1 MGALRDADSHPI
13 FIQGQDK
20 ARCCMPR
27 TKPSRDAKAKLEA
40 ALDDALDDTFP
51 ASDPVAVGSPTG
63 TEPPRAPVD
72 RKAPLSRTQAST
84 GR

>member
-1 MGALRDADSHPI
+1 MANI
-13 FIQGQDK
+13 
-20 ARCCMPR
+20 
-27 TKPSRDAKAKLEA
+27 EA